1 MHEGVY
7 HLKAGSRVTDLVQ
20 MAGGLSPEADRNA
33 LNLAEKLSDASM
45 IYVAKKG
52 EINSSELVLKAA
64 KHLALISKTKK
75 LILTRPVRR
84 I

>member
-45 IYVAKKG
+45 IYVAKK
-52 EINSSELVLKAA
+52 A
-64 KHLALISKTKK
+64 K
-75 LILTRPVRR
+75 
-84 I
+84 